1 MIELHYAE
9 LLYECNAAKR
19 TKAYRNYWM
28 AFVCII
34 FTESIGCASA
44 VLLRYEMLFE
54 NVLFSTHTHSKIP
67 IRRMSKPC
75 QITAF
80 FGEMQLGNQCK
91 GTKTYFRCHRVE
103 FDSEIGIFALVP
115 QQQQQQQRRCFSIKW
130 QWPNHG
136 HGAGG
141 IISASAYGC
150 VHYARQN
157 IKNISVDH
165 INHPTS
171 ASRNWRTQIH
181 LPDVDFHSVQTRTSH
196 KIRIWP
202 SIHKCVFK
210 FIPLIYPPPHHP
222 PNCSLSWKR
231 N

>member
-1 MIELHYAE
+1 MQN
-9 LLYECNAAKR
+9 YECNAAKR

-91 GTKTYFRCHRVE
+91 GTNTYFRCHRVE

-115 QQQQQQQRRCFSIKW
+115 QQQQQRRCFSIKW

-136 HGAGG
+136 HGVGG
-141 IISASAYGC
+141 IISVSAYVPMAVCTILG
-150 VHYARQN
+150 RTLK
-157 IKNISVDH
+157 IFPST
-165 INHPTS
+165 TS
-171 ASRNWRTQIH
+171 I
-181 LPDVDFHSVQTRTSH
+181 
-196 KIRIWP
+196 IR
-202 SIHKCVFK
+202 
-210 FIPLIYPPPHHP
+210 HP
-222 PNCSLSWKR
+222 PLGIDGHRFTCQM
-231 N
+231 